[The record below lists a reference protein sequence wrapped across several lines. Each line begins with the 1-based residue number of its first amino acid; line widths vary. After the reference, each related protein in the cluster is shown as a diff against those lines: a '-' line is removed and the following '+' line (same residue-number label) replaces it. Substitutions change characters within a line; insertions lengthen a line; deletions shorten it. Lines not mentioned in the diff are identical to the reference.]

1 MKRLKKELYRI
12 IFGTASSGG
21 RFFDLSLLVLILI
34 SILSVMLE
42 SVPSYHDKYGD
53 WFEIMEW
60 TITILFSIEYIVR
73 IWVLKKPIRYIFSFY
88 GIIDF
93 LSILP
98 SFDGLYW
105 TGTQGLLV
113 LRGLRL
119 LRIFRILHLPK
130 YSEESKAILLALQNS
145 RHKISVFLM
154 TVVAIV
160 VIVATL
166 MYSVEGPENGFTSIP
181 ESLYWSIVTIT
192 TVGYGDV
199 APQTAAGKM
208 IASVLMLLG
217 YAIIAVPTGIVT
229 ASFQEM
235 KNKKNNIDECPNC
248 RHKIEDDTASF
259 CGFCGGSLRDME

>member
-1 MKRLKKELYRI
+1 MRKLKTKLYHI
-12 IFGTASSGG
+12 IFGTESFGG

-34 SILSVMLE
+34 SILTVILE
-42 SVPSYHDKYGD
+42 SVPSYDRKYGE
-53 WFEIMEW
+53 WFNIIEW
-60 TITILFSIEYIVR
+60 SITILFSLEYIIR

-98 SFDGLYW
+98 SFIGLFW
-105 TGTQGLLV
+105 TGTQGLIV

-130 YSEESKAILLALQNS
+130 YSEESRTILLALQNS
-145 RHKISVFLM
+145 RHKISIFLM
-154 TVVAIV
+154 TVIAIV

-208 IASVLMLLG
+208 IASILMLLG

-229 ASFQEM
+229 ASFSEAKKQKEESNVCPKCGLTV
-235 KNKKNNIDECPNC
+235 KNEKANYCE
-248 RHKIEDDTASF
+248 F
-259 CGFCGGSLRDME
+259 CGTPLRDMK